1 MPNTDNI
8 AKTKTKTGNFKR
20 KTFMKLFK
28 INQKIKQNHHEKDNN
43 TLPIQ
48 EKLLKKNQ
56 VNIK

>member
-1 MPNTDNI
+1 
-8 AKTKTKTGNFKR
+8 
-20 KTFMKLFK
+20 MKLIK